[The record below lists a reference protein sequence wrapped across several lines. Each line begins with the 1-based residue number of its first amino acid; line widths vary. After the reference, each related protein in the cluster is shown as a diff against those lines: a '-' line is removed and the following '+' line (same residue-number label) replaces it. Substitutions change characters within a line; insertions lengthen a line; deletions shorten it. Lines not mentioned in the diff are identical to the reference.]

1 MFMLVPLNSDD
12 VQEGQITDLEGCKH
26 LCLLEL
32 EENGEVIETTF
43 AKDVDSALAS
53 GLDYLVINGPTLENE
68 DFFDYNV
75 SVLQCMPNSTLEDI
89 LEGFL
94 FRTLQ
99 EVL

>member
-1 MFMLVPLNSDD
+1 MLVPLNSDD

-32 EENGEVIETTF
+32 EENGEVIETTL
-43 AKDVDSALAS
+43 ASDVDSVLAS
-53 GLDYLVINGPTLENE
+53 GLDFLVINGPNLDNE

-75 SVLQCMPNSTLEDI
+75 AVLQCMPNSTLEDI